1 LLSNPSRQQSEK
13 QLLRCPDLH
22 EEGNMSAASELVDA
36 LVADRPQVTRAS
48 TAERV
53 AEVLRGRILE
63 GLFPPGMRL
72 SEESIGAALNVSRNT
87 LREAFRLLCHERL
100 AVHRLNQG
108 VFVRVLT
115 ESDVVDLYL
124 VRTVVECAGVRR
136 APEASEAARDAVRD
150 AVDLADRL
158 AAEQRWQELGTAD
171 LRFHQALVGLAE
183 SPRLDELMQRVL
195 AELRLVFHV
204 MSNPRDFHEAYRSR
218 NRDICRLVMAGELDS
233 AETAL
238 TEYLGDARRQL
249 VDAYRAS
256 DGPPA
261 GGADGDGR

>member
-1 LLSNPSRQQSEK
+1 MAATLPS
-13 QLLRCPDLH
+13 LY
-22 EEGNMSAASELVDA
+22 EEVDMVAASESVDA
-36 LVADRPQVTRAS
+36 LVADRPQLTRAG

-53 AEVLRGRILE
+53 AEVLRVRILE
-63 GLFPPGMRL
+63 GFFPPGMRL

-87 LREAFRLLCHERL
+87 LREAFRILCHEGL

-136 APEASEAARDAVRD
+136 AATASESARAAVQA
-150 AVDLADRL
+150 AVDQADRL
-158 AAEQRWQELGTAD
+158 AEEQRWQELGTAD
-171 LRFHQALVGLAE
+171 LRFHQALVSLAE
-183 SPRLDELMQRVL
+183 SPRLDVLMQRVL

-204 MSNPRDFHEAYRSR
+204 MSSPREFHEAYRAR
-218 NRDICRLVMAGELDS
+218 NRDICHLVMAGEVNE
-233 AETAL
+233 AEAAL
-238 TEYLGDARRQL
+238 TDYLADARREL

-256 DGPPA
+256 DGALGA
-261 GGADGDGR
+261 GSFGANR